1 MRVFA
6 RCLVLLPLCVLT
18 ACAGT
23 SAARRAPLSVEA
35 PVEDAAPVAEAVAP
49 PAPEVE
55 APPPPMGLSA
65 EEVLALAMREGRAV
79 DGAMLPVPLLA
90 PRAFDVALD
99 SARLVVEPVRTVVR
113 HWEWL
118 LAPSRTAA
126 LILERAVQLVGEKN
140 VSRWDR
146 GVPNDCSG
154 FVRVAY
160 SQAGINLVRGGFLAG
175 ENAVS
180 GIFRLAEQL
189 GAVHQRAPRPGDL
202 VFFRETYDRNRDG
215 KRNDGMTH
223 IGVVEQVELDGTV
236 TFIHRGGKG
245 VSRSRMNLERPTVF
259 REGHDGPVLN
269 DYLRPRSKR
278 ERAYLTGELFV
289 AYASVDGL

>member
-1 MRVFA
+1 MS
-6 RCLVLLPLCVLT
+6 
-18 ACAGT
+18 G
-23 SAARRAPLSVEA
+23 EA
-35 PVEDAAPVAEAVAP
+35 PVESTAPLAEAVAP
-49 PAPEVE
+49 PASE
-55 APPPPMGLSA
+55 APLSA
-65 EEVLALAMREGRAV
+65 EELLVRAMREGRAV
-79 DGAMLPVPLLA
+79 DGAMVPMLPLA
-90 PRAFDVALD
+90 ARVLDAALD
-99 SARLVVEPVRTVVR
+99 SARLVVEPVRTVAR
-113 HWEWL
+113 HWEL
-118 LAPSRTAA
+118 LLTPSKTAA
-126 LILERAVQLVGEKN
+126 LILQRAVQLVGEQN

-146 GVPNDCSG
+146 TVPDDCSG

-160 SQAGINLVRGGFLAG
+160 AQAGINLVRGGFLAG

-189 GAVHQRAPRPGDL
+189 GAVHHRAPRPGDL

-223 IGVVEQVELDGTV
+223 IGIVERVEKDGTV
-236 TFIHRGGKG
+236 TFIHRGGRG
-245 VSRSRMNLERPTVF
+245 VARSRMNLARPTVY

-289 AYASVDGL
+289 AYASADGLWGPRAGSRE

>member
-6 RCLVLLPLCVLT
+6 RCLVLIPLSLLA

-23 SAARRAPLSVEA
+23 SAARRASVSVEA
-35 PVEDAAPVAEAVAP
+35 PVESPAPVAEAVAA
-49 PAPEVE
+49 PAPE
-55 APPPPMGLSA
+55 ARPSTAALSP

-79 DGAMLPVPLLA
+79 DGAMVPMLPLA
-90 PRAFDVALD
+90 ARVFDVALD
-99 SARLVVEPVRTVVR
+99 SARLLVEPVRTVAK
-113 HWEWL
+113 HWEL
-118 LAPSRTAA
+118 LLGPSRTAA
-126 LILERAVQLVGEKN
+126 LILQRAVQLVGEKN
-140 VSRWDR
+140 VSRWDNS
-146 GVPNDCSG
+146 VPNDCSG

-160 SQAGINLVRGGFLAG
+160 SQAGINLVRDGFLAG

-180 GIFRLAEQL
+180 GIFRLAEKL
-189 GAVHQRAPRPGDL
+189 GAVHHRVPRPGDL

-223 IGVVEQVELDGTV
+223 IGVVEQVEKDGTV

-245 VSRSRMNLERPTVF
+245 VSRSRMNLAHPTVF
-259 REGHDGPVLN
+259 REGNDGPVLN

-289 AYASVDGL
+289 AYASADGL

>member
-1 MRVFA
+1 
-6 RCLVLLPLCVLT
+6 
-18 ACAGT
+18 
-23 SAARRAPLSVEA
+23 VEA
-35 PVEDAAPVAEAVAP
+35 PVESPAPVTEVAAAPPVTEPASEPPRSREEA
-49 PAPEVE
+49 
-55 APPPPMGLSA
+55 
-65 EEVLALAMREGRAV
+65 LARAMREGLAV
-79 DGAMLPVPLLA
+79 DGAMVPMQPLA
-90 PRAFDVALD
+90 AHVLDMALD
-99 SARLVVEPVRTVVR
+99 SARLVVGPMRTVAR
-113 HWEWL
+113 HWEL
-118 LAPSRTAA
+118 LLTPSRTAL
-126 LILERAVQLVGEKN
+126 LILQRAVQLVGEKN
-140 VSRWDR
+140 VSRWDST
-146 GVPNDCSG
+146 VPNDCSG

-189 GAVHQRAPRPGDL
+189 GAVHQRVPRPGDL

-223 IGVVEQVELDGTV
+223 IGVVEGVEPDGTV

-245 VSRSRMNLERPTVF
+245 VARSRMNLARPEVF
-259 REGHDGPVLN
+259 REGPDGPVLN

-289 AYASVDGL
+289 AYASADGL